1 MNHNIEKVFSD
12 IERTCICLTYIF
24 PFNFCL
30 LTFWCCCPFLFLSV
44 AVVPLGSFLVLFPF
58 RFFLV
63 LLSLQILCWY
73 CCPFRFIP
81 GAVVPLGFFLVL
93 LSLQVLSWCCCLFR
107 FVSDACVCVPLDS
120 LLVLLSLH
128 PLICCYS
135 LFKLFL
141 GAVLL
146 LGS

>member
-1 MNHNIEKVFSD
+1 MEKVFSD

-63 LLSLQILCWY
+63 LLSLQILCWC
-73 CCPFRFIP
+73 CCPFILLSV
-81 GAVVPLGFFLVL
+81 ATLSLSYFLVL
-93 LSLQVLSWCCCLFR
+93 LSFQVLNY
-107 FVSDACVCVPLDS
+107 
-120 LLVLLSLH
+120 
-128 PLICCYS
+128 CCYPFKFLLNS
-135 LFKLFL
+135 ILFYRVELSPFYILYVCQNICFSFFKRRLQDR
-141 GAVLL
+141 
-146 LGS
+146 